1 MCMYIS
7 GIFVGRGG
15 ALAIGATKT
24 YMYNVGY
31 LLKIQNGRNLCEHI
45 RNEYH

>member
-1 MCMYIS
+1 MCIYIS

-24 YMYNVGY
+24 YM
-31 LLKIQNGRNLCEHI
+31 
-45 RNEYH
+45 